1 MKKSPKL
8 QNNIHTK
15 PLKRRILDNWDLY
28 LLLIIP
34 IALLLV
40 FSYYPMLGL
49 QIAFRKFSVS
59 GGIWGSPWV
68 GLENFNRLF
77 VTKKFAQVFFNT
89 VKLSGYQI
97 LVEPIVTVAFA
108 LMLNAVFS
116 SRYKKMVQT
125 ISYMPHFISTVVI
138 VSILTQILNNKIGF
152 YGRICE
158 YFGITAVDVWSMPEA
173 FPHLF
178 VWSSIWQNIGWSSI
192 IYIAA
197 LSSVELELYEA
208 AEMDGAN
215 RFKRL
220 IYIDFPTIL
229 PTFVVLFI
237 LKIGSMMAIGY
248 EKVLL
253 MQTPLNQMT
262 SEIIS
267 TYSYKVALETSSDYS
282 FGTTI
287 SLFNSVINLVL
298 IWGANKI
305 SKKISGIGLW

>member
-298 IWGANKI
+298 IWVANKI